1 MTASEPLTVLRQT
14 IPPGYTDYNQHMADG
29 YYLVVF
35 SDATTG
41 LMDHIGLGPAERE
54 ATGHTLFTLEVH
66 ANYLHG
72 SEDGSGGPGRL
83 PDPGLR
89 PEAPASLPDD
99 ASRRSAPE
107 AVATTEQMQSNY
119 DMKSGRTVPFRP
131 EVMAKVE
138 AIAQRQ
144 STRCLAPPMSGGSSA
159 CRRRRAEPGGRRR
172 IGLTYT

>member
-14 IPPGYTDYNQHMADG
+14 VPPGYTDYNQHMADG

-66 ANYLHG
+66 ANYLK
-72 SEDGSGGPGRL
+72 EVKGGAEVRVDCQILGYDQKRL
-83 PDPGLR
+83 HLFLTMHLGDS
-89 PEAPASLPDD
+89 PEPV
-99 ASRRSAPE
+99 
-107 AVATTEQMQSNY
+107 AVTEQMQSNY

-138 AIAQRQ
+138 AIAQGQAGMSRPAFVGQ
-144 STRCLAPPMSGGSSA
+144 VIALPPKKD
-159 CRRRRAEPGGRRR
+159 
-172 IGLTYT
+172 